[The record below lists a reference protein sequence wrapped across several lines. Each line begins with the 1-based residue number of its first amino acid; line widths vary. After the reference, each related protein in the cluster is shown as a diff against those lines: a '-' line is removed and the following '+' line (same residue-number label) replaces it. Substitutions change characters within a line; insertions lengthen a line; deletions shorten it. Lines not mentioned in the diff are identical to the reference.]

1 MESNVEPSFVQLV
14 QDILSNVRH
23 ILRSEVSLAKVELT
37 EEVRKGGKAS
47 AVLLGGVVFALYAL
61 GFLLLAAVYALSL
74 SMPLWSAALVTAGF
88 AGLIATVAIIVG
100 RQRIGRVHLKP
111 ERTVETMKENVGWL
125 RHHTE

>member
-1 MESNVEPSFVQLV
+1 MESSAEPSFVQLV

-23 ILRSEVSLAKVELT
+23 ILRSEVRLAKVELT
-37 EEVRKGGKAS
+37 EEVSKGGKAS

-74 SMPLWSAALVTAGF
+74 SMPLWGAALVTAGF
-88 AGLIATVAIIVG
+88 AAVVATVSIVIG

-111 ERTVETMKENVGWL
+111 ERTVETMKENMGWL
-125 RHHTE
+125 RHHTK

>member
-1 MESNVEPSFVQLV
+1 ML
-14 QDILSNVRH
+14 
-23 ILRSEVSLAKVELT
+23 
-37 EEVRKGGKAS
+37 GGKAS

-74 SMPLWSAALVTAGF
+74 SMPLWSAALVTAAF
-88 AGLIATVAIIVG
+88 AAVVAAAGIVIG

-111 ERTVETMKENVGWL
+111 ERTVETIKENVGWL